1 MDPVKV
7 NTTPA
12 TPLKLD
18 IASLSPVEFSHARS
32 LHRLPTPDPSR
43 TQNLSQ
49 GSDHLIVS
57 PVDLNSNG
65 GQETVQNSP
74 GGLSLSLS
82 TSGGRLA
89 PPSLL
94 PSPSAPDSEARKLG
108 HGEETSPSESGWSPQ
123 SNASKTSA
131 FFGSGFTASAMP
143 APPAPLIK
151 SKSISRLS
159 REHPSRSSTHN
170 SSTDSGDSVFA
181 FNQGAGGASINRSM
195 SDSRHH
201 APKRAQTSNISF
213 FNQSAAVLTPAPPPS
228 LSRRPSARNRPQ
240 TPEQK
245 EGKASGSNNNHL
257 QASPDRSRLPPR
269 ERFFPSRANVD
280 RRDQWEEASGGN
292 MDSLGVYGS
301 PTGFG
306 GFGSSASLNGFG
318 SSGSLVGLGG
328 SDWGGSQASTW
339 GGSSRGVS
347 PARPDPDALR
357 RAFVDLEGVE
367 RKSSVGEVGVGE
379 PKVIDGLPR
388 LTTSFSPDAHTPR
401 PINASLPTPISLT
414 PTKKPVRSAHAAGSG
429 LAPTSRRDPP
439 GYHHLHREKTQLHAA
454 NVPKP
459 PEPEAG
465 QLLCDVDVKLRLI
478 RPLGLGAFSCVWLAE
493 DEQGSLAAGGDR
505 RKHSTSEAKRR
516 RDRRMH
522 GLRPAS
528 NGSAGGADKVN
539 GGVGGADKVNGNTGT
554 SGEGEEIKHER
565 KKTLLSR
572 EIVEDVARGRDI
584 SRHQSPLLI
593 EASPVAPLA
602 PDLDA
607 PGRLVAVKMMDRALC
622 DVNDRTRISF
632 VREVEVLRH
641 ISHPSIVAYLHSFTT
656 PTHHCLVVEHIGGGE
671 LFELINLDAN
681 RNKMTEPLLRRLW
694 GELCRAVG
702 WMHSVALVHRDIK
715 LENIL
720 VTSNPF
726 ENPVPP
732 LTIPLLKLTD
742 FGLSRFIDPAHPQL
756 TTRCG
761 SEEYAA
767 PEIIMGSPYDGRET
781 DAWACGVVLFALGTG
796 VLPFA
801 DPASSPTPSVHS
813 NPQSPPPQQ
822 QLRRSYLL
830 RIAQCQYDPRG
841 LSEGARRIV
850 SRLLVRTP
858 SKRAKIAEL
867 WNDAW
872 MRGAGAPPPPP
883 GLEFQVEGG
892 EKHVVEGEDEP
903 QGGAYL
909 VDQEGIDSVAR
920 QEIPIP

>member
-1 MDPVKV
+1 MDPSSFKV
-7 NTTPA
+7 DTTPA

-18 IASLSPVEFSHARS
+18 IASLSPVDFSHPRS

-43 TQNLSQ
+43 GQNFSQ
-49 GSDHLIVS
+49 GSDHLTVVS
-57 PVDLNSNG
+57 PVDLNVSR

-74 GGLSLSLS
+74 GGGLSLS

-108 HGEETSPSESGWSPQ
+108 LGEETSPSESGWSPQ
-123 SNASKTSA
+123 SNTSKTSA
-131 FFGSGFTASAMP
+131 FFGSGFGSAITAP
-143 APPAPLIK
+143 APPPAPLIK

-159 REHPSRSSTHN
+159 RENPSRSSTANN
-170 SSTDSGDSVFA
+170 SYTDSGDGASVFA
-181 FNQGAGGASINRSM
+181 FNQGAGGANVNRSM
-195 SDSRHH
+195 SDSHQHGPR
-201 APKRAQTSNISF
+201 RSQTSNASF
-213 FNQSAAVLTPAPPPS
+213 FNQSAATLTPPPPPS
-228 LSRRPSARNRPQ
+228 LSRRPSARNRPG
-240 TPEQK
+240 TPDRK
-245 EGKASGSNNNHL
+245 EGEASGSSNQL
-257 QASPDRSRLPPR
+257 QASPDRVRLPPR

-292 MDSLGVYGS
+292 IDGLGVYGS
-301 PTGFG
+301 PTGYG
-306 GFGSSASLNGFG
+306 GFGSSASINGFG

-357 RAFVDLEGVE
+357 RAFVDIEGVE
-367 RKSSVGEVGVGE
+367 RKSSVGEVGIE
-379 PKVIDGLPR
+379 ELKIDGLPR

-414 PTKKPVRSAHAAGSG
+414 PARKPVRSAHAAGSG
-429 LAPTSRRDPP
+429 LAPSRSREPHVHHH
-439 GYHHLHREKTQLHAA
+439 HHLHREKTHLHPA
-454 NVPKP
+454 NVAKPKD
-459 PEPEAG
+459 PEAG
-465 QLLCDVDVKLRLI
+465 ELLCDADVKLRLI
-478 RPLGLGAFSCVWLAE
+478 RTLGLGAFSCVWLAE

-505 RKHSTSEAKRR
+505 RGHSTSEAKRR

-528 NGSAGGADKVN
+528 NGSAGAEKVN
-539 GGVGGADKVNGNTGT
+539 GGEGGG
-554 SGEGEEIKHER
+554 GEESKHER

-572 EIVEDVARGRDI
+572 ELGEDVARGRDI
-584 SRHQSPLLI
+584 TRQQSPLLI
-593 EASPVAPLA
+593 EASPVAPPA
-602 PDLDA
+602 PLNA

-641 ISHPSIVAYLHSFTT
+641 ISHPSIVAYLHSFTS

-671 LFELINLDAN
+671 LFELINLDTN

-720 VTSNPF
+720 VTTNPF

-801 DPASSPTPSVHS
+801 DPATSPAPSAHS
-813 NPQSPPPQQ
+813 TSQSSPPPQQ
-822 QLRRSYLL
+822 QTRRSYLL

-841 LSEGARRIV
+841 LSEGAKRIV
-850 SRLLVRTP
+850 GRLLVRTP

-892 EKHVVEGEDEP
+892 ETHVLEGEDEP

-920 QEIPIP
+920 QEIPISSF

>member
-1 MDPVKV
+1 MDSIDFD
-7 NTTPA
+7 TTPA

-18 IASLSPVEFSHARS
+18 IASLSPVDFNPDTRS

-43 TQNLSQ
+43 NQNSSL
-49 GSDHLIVS
+49 GSERLVIS
-57 PVDLNSNG
+57 PVELG
-65 GQETVQNSP
+65 GSETVQNSP
-74 GGLSLSLS
+74 GAHS
-82 TSGGRLA
+82 TTGGRLA
-89 PPSLL
+89 PPSSRVSPL
-94 PSPSAPDSEARKLG
+94 PSPNIPDSEARKLG
-108 HGEETSPSESGWSPQ
+108 DESASESGWSPQ
-123 SNASKTSA
+123 SNTSRTSA
-131 FFGSGFTASAMP
+131 FFGTGFASATP
-143 APPAPLIK
+143 TPPAPLVK

-159 REHPSRSSTHN
+159 RDQPSRSSTGGSN
-170 SSTDSGDSVFA
+170 GPSDFA
-181 FNQGAGGASINRSM
+181 FNQGQGGANVNRSM
-195 SDSRHH
+195 SDSRSHSLY
-201 APKRAQTSNISF
+201 RRSQTANDSF
-213 FNQSAAVLTPAPPPS
+213 FSQNAATLTPEPPPS
-228 LSRRPSARNRPQ
+228 LSRRPSTRNQLRNR
-240 TPEQK
+240 TPERG
-245 EGKASGSNNNHL
+245 EASSSSNAHL
-257 QASPDRSRLPPR
+257 QASPDRVRLPPR

-280 RRDQWEEASGGN
+280 RRDQWEEATGGAI
-292 MDSLGVYGS
+292 DGLGVYGS
-301 PTGFG
+301 PPRFG
-306 GFGSSASLNGFG
+306 NGFGSSASLNGFG
-318 SSGSLVGLGG
+318 SSASLA
-328 SDWGGSQASTW
+328 DWGGSQASW
-339 GGSSRGVS
+339 GGSTGGESSRGVS

-357 RAFVDLEGVE
+357 RAFVDLE
-367 RKSSVGEVGVGE
+367 EVANKNKEAEGGTDTTE
-379 PKVIDGLPR
+379 GLPK
-388 LTTSFSPDAHTPR
+388 LMTSFSDGRSGDTNTPR
-401 PINASLPTPISLT
+401 PINASLPTPISMT
-414 PTKKPVRSAHAAGSG
+414 PTRKPVRSAHAGRS
-429 LAPTSRRDPP
+429 LAPTRPNRDP
-439 GYHHLHREKTQLHAA
+439 HLHFQREKTQLH
-454 NVPKP
+454 PLDTPRP

-465 QLLCDVDVKLRLI
+465 SVLCDGDVKLRLM

-505 RKHSTSEAKRR
+505 RGHSTSEAKRR

-522 GLRPAS
+522 GLRPS
-528 NGSAGGADKVN
+528 TNGSGGEKLN
-539 GGVGGADKVNGNTGT
+539 GI
-554 SGEGEEIKHER
+554 GEKDEVKTDR
-565 KKTLLSR
+565 RKTL
-572 EIVEDVARGRDI
+572 VDEDAARGREAT
-584 SRHQSPLLI
+584 RQQSPLLV
-593 EASPVAPLA
+593 ELSPASTPGPPPMQSLG
-602 PDLDA
+602 P

-671 LFELINLDAN
+671 LFDLINQESN

-720 VTSNPF
+720 LTSNPF

-742 FGLSRFIDPAHPQL
+742 FGLSRFIDPAHPEL

-801 DPASSPTPSVHS
+801 DPAESPAPSAHS
-813 NPQSPPPQQ
+813 NSQSPPSHYQQ
-822 QLRRSYLL
+822 QQRRSYLL

-850 SRLLVRTP
+850 GRLLVRTP

-883 GLEFQVEGG
+883 GLELQVEGG
-892 EKHVVEGEDEP
+892 QKHVVEGEDEP

-920 QEIPIP
+920 QEIPISNEHE